1 MVLVVE
7 QGELKQAKPFESI
20 SFTEIGVLER
30 KHIQEWIRHNPK
42 MFGEELMVISIEFNQ
57 FEQIGDRPDVL
68 ALDRNGNLVI
78 IELKRD
84 SFAAYADL
92 QAIRY
97 AALLSTVTV
106 DDIVPMYLYYC
117 QRYLNQPEQTFDVA
131 KSQLEDFINDSAFT
145 QLSNNPRII
154 LCAEN
159 FSPAI
164 TTTVLW
170 LNKVG
175 LNVACIR
182 IQPYLVDNQIIIVPT
197 KIIPTPEASQYTVR
211 LQRKEQLEAE
221 EQQRRNRPRTMGI
234 LIENEILK
242 AGDVIHLKASL
253 PTYISYQQDDKR
265 FLATI
270 IGGKSQSVIWAND
283 NQEYAISALTRKIFN
298 SFNANFNR
306 TPNGNAHW
314 TNAEGV
320 ALWQLA
326 ENYLGS
332 IDVSKV

>member
-1 MVLVVE
+1 MVLVVA
-7 QGELKQAKPFESI
+7 QNELKQAKPIDSV
-20 SFTEIGVLER
+20 SFAGIGVLER
-30 KHIQEWIRHNPK
+30 SHIQEWLRHNPR
-42 MFGEELMVISIEFNQ
+42 MFGEELLVISIEFNQ

-68 ALDRNGNLVI
+68 ALDRDGNLVI

-106 DDIVPMYLYYC
+106 DDVVPMYLHYC
-117 QRYLNQPEQTFDVA
+117 QRYLNQPDQTADQA
-131 KSQLEDFINDSAFT
+131 KAELVDFINDSAFT

-159 FSPAI
+159 FSTAI

-170 LNKVG
+170 LNKIG
-175 LNVACIR
+175 LNVSCIR

-197 KIIPTPEASQYTVR
+197 KIIPTPEASQYTIR
-211 LQRKEQLEAE
+211 LQRKEQLEVE

-234 LIENEILK
+234 LIDNEILK
-242 AGDVIHLKASL
+242 AGDKIYLTASL
-253 PTYISYQQDDKR
+253 PSYVVYQKDDKQ
-265 FLATI
+265 FMATI
-270 IGGKSQSVIWAND
+270 IGGNSQSVIWEYD
-283 NQEYAISALTRKIFN
+283 NQEYTISALTRLIFN
-298 SFNANFNR
+298 RFNSNFNR

-314 TNAEGV
+314 TNSDGTL
-320 ALWQLA
+320 LWHLA
-326 ENYLGS
+326 EKCLENK
-332 IDVSKV
+332 VESKT